1 MQKNNKEK
9 KKSVYPL
16 LMTLVKANFWR
27 IVISLFMFMMM
38 SALDFFWLIV
48 FEELLGRF
56 KEKENK
62 DDNTRFNLVKKFVFV
77 SISIFYD
84 YV

>member
-27 IVISLFMFMMM
+27 KVISLSMFMMM
-38 SALDFFWLIV
+38 SALDFF
-48 FEELLGRF
+48 
-56 KEKENK
+56 
-62 DDNTRFNLVKKFVFV
+62 
-77 SISIFYD
+77 
-84 YV
+84 